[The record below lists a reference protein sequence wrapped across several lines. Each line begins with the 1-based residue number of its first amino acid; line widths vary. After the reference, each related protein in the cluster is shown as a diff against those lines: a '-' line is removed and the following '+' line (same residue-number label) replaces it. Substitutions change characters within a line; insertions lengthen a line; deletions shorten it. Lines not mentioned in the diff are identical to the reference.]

1 MTTSPSVKPI
11 ECKWVF
17 KIKRK
22 PDGTIERYKV
32 GLVAK
37 GYSQIEGVNYLE
49 TFSPVVK
56 TTTVKVVLALTSI
69 YNWELQQLDVSNAFL
84 HREILE

>member
-1 MTTSPSVKPI
+1 
-11 ECKWVF
+11 VF